1 MAKERV
7 KLGSVKRFGPRYG
20 RIVKE
25 RLAKIERV
33 QYSKHTC
40 PYCRSP
46 KVKRMAAGIW
56 YCRKCKTK
64 FTGKAY
70 SLKKLSVQKEKK
82 QEAVEEIP
90 EEATAE
96 EE

>member
-1 MAKERV
+1 MAKETV

-25 RLAKIERV
+25 RLAKIEKV
-33 QYSKHTC
+33 QHSKHMC
-40 PYCRSP
+40 PYCRSS
-46 KVKRMAAGIW
+46 KVKRQAVGIW
-56 YCRKCKTK
+56 YCRKCKAK

-82 QEAVEEIP
+82 EEAAEAPKEEAV
-90 EEATAE
+90 AE